1 MALDGAATARPV
13 VDSRYARDGLFGCLI
28 ASSGAAL
35 AAIFTNPMD
44 VAQTRLKL
52 QNELLPP
59 GAPRAYTSTL
69 GCMRDTLRS
78 QGVGGLQRGL
88 SLSLVREGSKNF
100 FRLGLYDPL
109 LIRIHADDRAPPPTH
124 KRFAAGFM
132 SGGISAL
139 VCNPLDLLKS
149 RVQAV
154 GRRGATVAE
163 IAAVGDSWIRIG
175 QTMVA
180 AEGARSLFK
189 GTGVSVLRSACG
201 TAVTLAVNGSVKDAL
216 ACTPVPPGFVTDA
229 ASAAVAAVALTYT
242 INPPDVVR
250 VRLYN
255 QAVDAQGRGVLYDGV
270 FDCVRKMLRTEGAG
284 AFFKGVGASM
294 YRTIPHV
301 TLTLA
306 FIGSIRREARR
317 REQARLEREWQ
328 ARGRWREG
336 PGARGLS
343 AA

>member
-1 MALDGAATARPV
+1 MHDERGASARSDELRAWPPPSPGALSP
-13 VDSRYARDGLFGCLI
+13 RYARDGLFGCLL
-28 ASSGAAL
+28 SSTGAAL
-35 AAIFTNPMD
+35 AALFTNPFD

-59 GAPRAYTSTL
+59 DAPRPYASTI
-69 GCMRDTLRS
+69 GCMVDTYRQ

-88 SLSLVREGSKNF
+88 SLSLVRESSKNF

-109 LIRIHADDRAPPPTH
+109 LLRIHSDTDGPAPTV
-124 KRFAAGFM
+124 KRFVAGFT

-154 GRRGATVAE
+154 GRRGASALDE
-163 IAAVGDSWIRIG
+163 ASAGEWPRIARR
-175 QTMVA
+175 MVRD
-180 AEGARSLFK
+180 EGLLSLWK
-189 GTGVSVLRSACG
+189 GTGVSVLRSSVG
-201 TAVTLAVNGSVKDAL
+201 TAVTLAVDGRVKDAL
-216 ACTPVPPGFVTDA
+216 VSSSVVAPGFATDMA
-229 ASAAVAAVALTYT
+229 AAAVAAIVLTYT

-255 QAVDAQGRGVLYDGV
+255 QRVDAAGRGLLYSGAA
-270 FDCVRKMLRTEGAG
+270 DCVVKMLRTEGAL

-306 FIGSIRREARR
+306 FIGMLRREARR
-317 REQARLEREWQ
+317 REQARLDR
-328 ARGRWREG
+328 
-336 PGARGLS
+336 LTKTCV
-343 AA
+343 